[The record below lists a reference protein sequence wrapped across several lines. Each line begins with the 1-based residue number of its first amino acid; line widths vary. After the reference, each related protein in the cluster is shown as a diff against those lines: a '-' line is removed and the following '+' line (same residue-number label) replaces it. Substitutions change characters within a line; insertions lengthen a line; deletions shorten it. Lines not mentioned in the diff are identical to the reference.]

1 MANVTGTYKTYD
13 QVGKKEDIEDIIY
26 DISPTLTPFTSTIGT
41 STASAVLHQWQQ
53 DQLSAVGAN
62 AVAEGADAGS
72 ASADTTELKS
82 AYTQI
87 FSKVVQTSGT
97 ADVVEKYGRG
107 SELQYQIAKKGK
119 EMRRDI
125 EHAFVGAN
133 QAGGSGSNDINS
145 AAENATAVYDESSN
159 TRTLTSAQNQINA
172 ATTNS
177 TSSARDFVGTA
188 GENLLMDVLEKVYTA
203 GGEPNQIQVTPSHA
217 VNIAGFAA
225 SSGRTR
231 DIESGTKLVNAVD
244 LYVSPFGE
252 CAVVPNRFL
261 KSSDCLVLD
270 TEYWSRAVL
279 RPMQTIVLA
288 KTGDSD
294 KRQMLT
300 EQTLVCENDKASG
313 LITDLNA
320 QQ

>member
-1 MANVTGTYKTYD
+1 MANVTGTYKSYD

-26 DISPTLTPFTSTIGT
+26 DISPTLTPFTSSIGT
-41 STASAVLHQWQQ
+41 STASAVLHQWQE
-53 DQLSAVGAN
+53 DELAAVGTN
-62 AVAEGADAGS
+62 AVAEGADAGT
-72 ASADTTELKS
+72 ASADTTTLKS

-125 EHAFVGAN
+125 EHAFVGAG
-133 QAGGSGSNDINS
+133 QAGGSGANDTGTD
-145 AAENATAVYDESSN
+145 NADSS
-159 TRTLTSAQNQINA
+159 TVRTLTSAQDQIDS
-172 ATTNS
+172 TT
-177 TSSARDFVGTA
+177 TSTA
-188 GENLLMDVLEKVYTA
+188 GANRTFTETLLLDTLQDVYEA
-203 GGEPNQIQVTPSHA
+203 GGDPNQIQVTPSHSL
-217 VNIAGFAA
+217 VVAGFAA
-225 SSGRTR
+225 ASGRTR

-261 KSSDCLVLD
+261 DANSCLVLD

-300 EQTLVCENDKASG
+300 EQTLVCENSKASG
-313 LITDLNA
+313 LIEALTA
-320 QQ
+320 

>member
-53 DQLSAVGAN
+53 DELAVVGDN
-62 AVAEGADAGS
+62 AVLEGADAGT

-82 AYTQI
+82 AHTQI

-133 QAGGSGSNDINS
+133 QAGGAGSGS
-145 AAENATAVYDESSN
+145 AA
-159 TRTLTSAQNQINA
+159 RTLTSAQNQIDSSVTNA
-172 ATTNS
+172 N
-177 TSSARDFVGTA
+177 
-188 GENLLMDVLEKVYTA
+188 
-203 GGEPNQIQVTPSHA
+203 GG
-217 VNIAGFAA
+217 
-225 SSGRTR
+225 
-231 DIESGTKLVNAVD
+231 
-244 LYVSPFGE
+244 
-252 CAVVPNRFL
+252 
-261 KSSDCLVLD
+261 
-270 TEYWSRAVL
+270 
-279 RPMQTIVLA
+279 
-288 KTGDSD
+288 
-294 KRQMLT
+294 
-300 EQTLVCENDKASG
+300 
-313 LITDLNA
+313 
-320 QQ
+320 

>member
-1 MANVTGTYKTYD
+1 MANVTGTYKSYD

-26 DISPTLTPFTSTIGT
+26 DISPTLTPFTSSIGT
-41 STASAVLHQWQQ
+41 STASAVLHQWQE
-53 DQLSAVGAN
+53 DELAAVGTN
-62 AVAEGADAGS
+62 AVAEGADAGT
-72 ASADTTELKS
+72 ASADTTTLKS

-125 EHAFVGAN
+125 EHAFVGAG
-133 QAGGSGSNDINS
+133 QAGGSGANDTGTDNADNS
-145 AAENATAVYDESSN
+145 TV
-159 TRTLTSAQNQINA
+159 RTLTSAQDQIDS
-172 ATTNS
+172 TT
-177 TSSARDFVGTA
+177 TSTA
-188 GENLLMDVLEKVYTA
+188 GANRTFTETLLLDTLQDVYEA
-203 GGEPNQIQVTPSHA
+203 GGDPNQIQVTPSHSL
-217 VNIAGFAA
+217 VVAGFAA
-225 SSGRTR
+225 ASGRTR

-261 KSSDCLVLD
+261 DANSCLVLD

-300 EQTLVCENDKASG
+300 EQTLVCENSKASG
-313 LITDLNA
+313 LIGALTA
-320 QQ
+320 

>member
-53 DQLSAVGAN
+53 DELAVVGDN
-62 AVAEGADAGS
+62 AVLEGADAGT

-82 AYTQI
+82 AHTQI

-125 EHAFVGAN
+125 EHAFVGAD
-133 QAGGSGSNDINS
+133 QAGGAGSGS
-145 AAENATAVYDESSN
+145 AA
-159 TRTLTSAQNQINA
+159 RTLTSAQNQIDSSVTNA
-172 ATTNS
+172 NGGTG
-177 TSSARDFVGTA
+177 RDFLNGTDNTA
-188 GENLLMDVLEKVYTA
+188 GEDLLMDVLEKVYTA

-225 SSGRTR
+225 SAGRTR
-231 DIESGTKLVNAVD
+231 DFDTGTKLVNAVD